1 LRLAIL
7 SLSARIYAQMAR
19 SAGFEVLA
27 VDAFADVDTQQAA
40 QQVWRL
46 PALAGE
52 LSVEHAH
59 ALFEQ
64 LDSWQPD
71 ALLIGSGFEA
81 SIDLYESLYQRYA
94 LAGNTPALLAQVKNP
109 YWLSS
114 YCAAHGV
121 MTPPVQAQAP
131 QQGQWLY
138 KVAGQSGGSHVLNW
152 DQAAQVSP
160 VAQAY
165 WQMLQPGL
173 AVGALFV
180 AEPGSIKEP
189 GLVKDPGSV
198 TLIGVHALRQRPG
211 NYTYAG
217 ATRLHEPQL
226 IAAMQALLAALVP
239 DLGLVGINSL
249 DAIWQDGQ
257 LHLLEINPRLSA
269 SMRLYTDLPLIQAQL
284 ASCQGG
290 LMPMLAT
297 NSAIN
302 SATSSSY
309 ASHCILYA
317 RQAIE
322 TERVDFPDWLEDKPD
337 GGSISAGLP
346 VCSLY
351 AEAATK
357 DELQQVLQDKK
368 TQLEKL
374 WGTYVCERIEF
385 NIH

>member
-7 SLSARIYAQMAR
+7 SQSARIYAQMAR
-19 SAGFEVLA
+19 REGFAVLA

-52 LSVEHAH
+52 LSAEHAH

-64 LDSWQPD
+64 LDSWQPE
-71 ALLIGSGFEA
+71 ALLTGSGFEA
-81 SIDLYESLYQRYA
+81 SIALYESLYQRYA
-94 LAGNTPALLAQVKNP
+94 LAGNTPALLAHVKNP

-152 DQAAQVSP
+152 DQAAAVSP
-160 VAQAY
+160 DTQAY

-180 AEPGSIKEP
+180 AEP
-189 GLVKDPGSV
+189 DSV
-198 TLIGVHALRQRPG
+198 TLLGVHALRQRPG

-257 LHLLEINPRLSA
+257 LQLLEINPRLSA

-284 ASCQGG
+284 ASCQGR
-290 LMPMLAT
+290 LMPELVA
-297 NSAIN
+297 N
-302 SATSSSY
+302 SSY

-322 TERVDFPDWLEDKPD
+322 TERVDFPAWLEDKPD

-357 DELQQVLQDKK
+357 DELQQVLQYKK

>member
-1 LRLAIL
+1 MRLAIL

-19 SAGFEVLA
+19 REGFEVLA
-27 VDAFADVDTQQAA
+27 VDAFADVDTLQAA

-46 PALAGE
+46 PALAGQFSAE
-52 LSVEHAH
+52 DAS
-59 ALFEQ
+59 ALFEK

-71 ALLIGSGFEA
+71 AVMVGSGFEA
-81 SIDLYESLYQRYA
+81 SIEIYQRLYQRYA
-94 LAGNTPALLAQVKNP
+94 LAGNTPALLTQVKNP

-131 QQGQWLY
+131 HAGSWLY

-152 DQAAQVSP
+152 DKSAVVSP
-160 VAQAY
+160 DPAAY

-180 AEPGSIKEP
+180 VEAE
-189 GLVKDPGSV
+189 SV
-198 TLIGVHALRQRPG
+198 TLLGVHALRQRPG

-249 DAIWQDGQ
+249 DAIWQHGQ

-269 SMRLYTDLPLIQAQL
+269 SMRLYSDLPLIQAQL

-290 LMPMLAT
+290 LMPELAT
-297 NSAIN
+297 NSN
-302 SATSSSY
+302 Y

-322 TERVDFPDWLEDKPD
+322 TEDLDFPAWLEDKPD

-346 VCSLY
+346 LCSLY

-357 DELQQVLQDKK
+357 DELEQALQDKK

>member
-7 SLSARIYAQMAR
+7 SQSARIYAQMAR
-19 SAGFEVLA
+19 REGFEVLA

-52 LSVEHAH
+52 LSAEHAH

-64 LDSWQPD
+64 LDNWQPE
-71 ALLIGSGFEA
+71 ALLTGSGFEA
-81 SIDLYESLYQRYA
+81 SIDLYQNLYQRYA

-152 DQAAQVSP
+152 DKAAVASP
-160 VAQAY
+160 DAAAY

-180 AEPGSIKEP
+180 AEPGSMK
-189 GLVKDPGSV
+189 GPGSV
-198 TLIGVHALRQRPG
+198 TLLGVHALRQRPG

-226 IAAMQALLAALVP
+226 IAAMQALLAALLP

-257 LHLLEINPRLSA
+257 LQLLEINPRLSA
-269 SMRLYTDLPLIQAQL
+269 SMRLYMDLPLIQAQL

-290 LMPMLAT
+290 LMPELVA
-297 NSAIN
+297 NSR
-302 SATSSSY
+302 Y

-322 TERVDFPDWLEDKPD
+322 TEYLDFPDWLEDKPH